1 MNPFGMGMG
10 RGMPN
15 MGGMG
20 GMPMNQFGMGMG
32 MPNMWVAGGI
42 PNMQGMED
50 EEWMK
55 GFQMGVQEVNNPGGN
70 FDDSNAPG
78 PKLNIIFTTTVGTQR
93 ILKFKYGTTVSQA
106 IKKYLDSVGKG
117 ELFGQNDKVN
127 FLFNANKI
135 DFNDNTKVEDKFKNI
150 QLPKIVVNDTQG
162 LIGA

>member
-1 MNPFGMGMG
+1 MNPFGMGM
-10 RGMPN
+10 PN
-15 MGGMG
+15 MGGGMG

-32 MPNMWVAGGI
+32 MPNMGVAGGM
-42 PNMQGMED
+42 PNMQGMMNDED
-50 EEWMK
+50 EWMK

-78 PKLNIIFTTTVGTQR
+78 PKLNIIFTTTIGTQR
-93 ILKFKYGTTVSQA
+93 ILKFKYGTTISQA
-106 IKKYLDSVGKG
+106 IKKYLESVGKS

-135 DFNDNTKVEDKFKNI
+135 EFNDNTKVEDKFRNI

>member
-10 RGMPN
+10 MGMPN

-32 MPNMWVAGGI
+32 MPNMGVAGGM